1 MNGKQRKEAKKL
13 EKKKRAEERHKL
25 KFNGGMK
32 TPLSDDEDV
41 HTVVATDMAMMR
53 IWYYFVNCSV
63 LLYKGYV

>member
-53 IWYYFVNCSV
+53 I
-63 LLYKGYV
+63 